1 MSVKPRYSVYVRA
14 IAFIMLFAIFHYVA
28 GYRFMYSLG
37 ILYAKEQA
45 KECMVEKNNSLQKL
59 TLSAADYNS
68 LKWTEDTKE
77 FTLNNEMYDV
87 TSIQKIGDSYIVTV
101 YTDDKETGWV
111 SSFHNFEKE
120 IFHSDQSNKG
130 AKSAEDVMSSFQ
142 KEFTTVSEF
151 KINIF
156 ATWLLQPIFDA
167 QQHPQQIPNNI
178 WHPPVN
184 C

>member
-1 MSVKPRYSVYVRA
+1 MTPKKGYPIYVRA
-14 IAFIMLFAIFHYVA
+14 IAFIMLVAMFHYVA
-28 GYRFMYSLG
+28 GYRLMYSLG
-37 ILYAKEQA
+37 ILYSKEQA
-45 KECMVEKNNSLQKL
+45 KECMVEKNNVQKL
-59 TLSAADYNS
+59 TLSAADFNS
-68 LKWTEDTKE
+68 LKWTEGNNE
-77 FTLNNEMYDV
+77 FSFHNEMYDV
-87 TSIQKIGDSYIVTV
+87 TSIQKSGDNYIITV

-120 IFHSDQSNKG
+120 IFHPDQNSKG

-142 KEFTTVSEF
+142 KEYTTVSEF

-156 ATWLLQPIFDA
+156 ATGLSQPTIDA
-167 QQHPQQIPNNI
+167 QQHLQQISYTI